1 MSIFGKKFKD
11 KKGVRELR
19 ERLGIDQKVLE
30 EFHTT
35 FRLIDRDNNGSISHD
50 EFKEV
55 VARSK
60 TRSTD
65 QEIKDMIAKA
75 DLDNSGSIE
84 FDEFAEMMAMKYKE
98 NKAFEREIR
107 ETFKSFDTN
116 KDGFI
121 CRREL
126 REGMKCLFERP
137 LNDAEL
143 DDIIRTADKDGD
155 GFLSLK
161 EFTEYIIENQ

>member
-1 MSIFGKKFKD
+1 MSLLGKKSKD
-11 KKGVRELR
+11 KKRERELR
-19 ERLGIDQKVLE
+19 QRLGIDQKVLE
-30 EFHTT
+30 DFHTT
-35 FRLIDRDNNGSISHD
+35 FRLMDRDKSGSISHE

-55 VARSK
+55 VAKSK

-65 QEIKDMIAKA
+65 QEIRDMIAKA

-84 FDEFAEMMAMKYKE
+84 FEEFAEMMAMKYKE
-98 NKAFEREIR
+98 NKAWECEIR
-107 ETFKSFDTN
+107 ETFKCFDTN

-126 REGMKCLFERP
+126 REGMKSISERP
-137 LNDAEL
+137 LTDAEL

-161 EFTEYIIENQ
+161 EFSEYIIENQ